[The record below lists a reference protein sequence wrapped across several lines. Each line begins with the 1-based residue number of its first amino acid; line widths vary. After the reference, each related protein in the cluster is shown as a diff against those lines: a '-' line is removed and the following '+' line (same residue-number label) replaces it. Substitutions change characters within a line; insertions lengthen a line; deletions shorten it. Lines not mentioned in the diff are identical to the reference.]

1 MMRLRIA
8 LTAFLTLFAVLCG
21 CGYHFGGETDQLPGG
36 VKHLY
41 VTLFDNRTPEAFLE
55 NLVTNRVIEKFART
69 GKITIVEDRNAADGI
84 LTGIISNYGRSA
96 VAYNPRDSIIEY
108 RSRVKCAAELRRV
121 EDNSV
126 LWKGTVS
133 WDEEFIATVDREM
146 TEDREALVQEAI
158 AQRLADE
165 LYARLTENF

>member
-1 MMRLRIA
+1 MRA
-8 LTAFLTLFAVLCG
+8 LITFITLMAVLCG
-21 CGYHFGGETDQLPGG
+21 CAYHFGGESDQLPGG
-36 VKHLY
+36 VQRLY

-69 GKITIVEDRNAADGI
+69 GKIHIVEDRNSADGV
-84 LTGIISNYGRSA
+84 LSGIISSYERSA
-96 VAYNPRDSIIEY
+96 VAYNQSDSIIEY
-108 RSRVKCAAELRRV
+108 RSRIKCAAELRRA

-133 WDEEFIATVDREM
+133 WDDEFISAIDREI
-146 TEDREALVQEAI
+146 TEGREAIAQEAI
-158 AQRLADE
+158 AKRLADE